1 MKSFSLKL
9 LCVLFI
15 CDSFYCNAQPVE
27 QLYLQNKTPQYEE
40 VISFYQKL
48 DKQYK
53 SAKLITEGLTDAGI
67 PLHLFVISGDGD
79 FNPATAHAKNKCV
92 LLINNGIH
100 PGEPDGIDAG
110 MLFAKQILSNRDK
123 NVLKNIF
130 ICIIPIYNID
140 GSLNRGCCSRANQN
154 GPQEYGFRGNA
165 QNLDL
170 NRDFIKCDSRNAMSF
185 TQLFQKWNPDLF
197 VDTHVSD
204 GADYQY
210 VLTLIATQK
219 DKLTPSLGNYL
230 DKKMLPALY
239 KNMEARNISM
249 TPYVDTYKDIP
260 DSGIVGFLETPRFA
274 SGYAALFNTI
284 GFITETHM
292 LKPYQKRV
300 EATLQFLQMIT
311 SYANTNATEILRE
324 RKAAIAECMNKTEF
338 PLQWKLDSTKFE
350 IIKFKGYAADYKL
363 STISGLQRL
372 AYDRTKPFE
381 KDIRYFNSYVP
392 SLSITKPKAYIIPQS
407 WQRVVERLKANG
419 VVMEKISNDTTITV
433 ESSYI
438 DDYKTGQRAYE
449 GHYVHNN
456 VKLRTEKQEKHFL
469 KGDYIIYTNQS
480 RIRYIIETLE
490 PQATDSYFNWGFFD
504 AILQQKE
511 WFSDY
516 VFEDIA
522 EALIKKDSSLK
533 QKLEDAKAKDSTMVN
548 NHFQQLYFIYKNSP
562 YFEKS
567 YLRYPV
573 YRLN

>member
-79 FNPATAHAKNKCV
+79 FNPAMAHAKNKCV